1 MDFQTKIKI
10 PILVTG
16 SHRSGTTWVGKMIS
30 FSPQVQ
36 YIYECFHPN
45 GILRSKKIFDIW
57 YQYLDEQ
64 DQQPY
69 LNELER
75 IFKYKYSFFEAFSL
89 FDRFGKFNLR
99 NSPVRID
106 FYCDVLKLRV
116 TLKKEKPQPLL
127 KDPIALFSADW
138 IFENFQSQNIVL
150 IRHPAAFVSSL
161 RRLNWRFDFNN
172 FLNQPKLMEKHLHSF
187 EDQINSLSGNPIEEA
202 AVLWNCIHH
211 VIKYYHDNFPS
222 WIFRRH
228 EDLSLEPVNQFEDLY
243 SILDLDF
250 TNKIKDKIKILTG
263 ETMPGEVRKKE
274 KIHQL
279 KRNSKA
285 TIKNWKKRLSQDEI
299 NKIRLLTDPIANHFY
314 SDEDW

>member
-1 MDFQTKIKI
+1 MDFQNIIKK
-10 PILVTG
+10 PILITG

-69 LNELER
+69 LNELEN
-75 IFKYKYSFFEAFSL
+75 IFKYKYSFFDAFSL
-89 FDRFGKFNLR
+89 FDRFGKFNLK
-99 NSPVRID
+99 NSPVRIEL
-106 FYCDVLKLRV
+106 YRDVWKLRL
-116 TLKKEKPQPLL
+116 TLKKGKPRPLL
-127 KDPIALFSADW
+127 KDPIALFSAEW
-138 IFENFQSQNIVL
+138 LNNNFDTQNIVL
-150 IRHPAAFVSSL
+150 IRHPVALVSSL

-172 FLNQPKLMEKHLHSF
+172 FLNQPKLIEKYLYPF
-187 EDQINSLSGNPIEEA
+187 EDQIHSLSGDPIEEA

-211 VIKYYHDNFPS
+211 VIKYYQDNFPS

-243 SILDLDF
+243 STLDLDF
-250 TNKIKDKIKILTG
+250 TNKIKDKINTYTG
-263 ETMPGEVRKKE
+263 EAKPGEIKKKN

-285 TIKNWKKRLSQDEI
+285 TIKNWKKWLSKNEI
-299 NKIRLLTDPIANHFY
+299 KQIRSLTEPIANYFY
-314 SDEDW
+314 TDEDW